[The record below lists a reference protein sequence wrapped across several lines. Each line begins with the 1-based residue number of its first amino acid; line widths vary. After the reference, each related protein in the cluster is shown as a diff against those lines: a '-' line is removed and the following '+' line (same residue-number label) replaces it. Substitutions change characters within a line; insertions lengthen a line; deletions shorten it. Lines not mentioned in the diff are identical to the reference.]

1 MPLNKLMPRTPR
13 QELDAAI
20 DNHKSCGREFDSLE
34 LEDVQ
39 EICALTGLKWPGH
52 EQHEVLDRVD
62 AHQLL
67 CYMRHDD
74 KEKAG
79 EYLFTMMQDFL
90 MQFAEQEYL
99 DNPTRVD
106 DGDEIDM
113 AYDRM
118 RDEQMMREAV

>member
-1 MPLNKLMPRTPR
+1 MMPLYKLMPRTPR

-20 DNHKSCGREFDSLE
+20 DNHKSCGREFDSLD
-34 LEDVQ
+34 LEDAQ
-39 EICALTGLKWPGH
+39 EICALTGLKWDK
-52 EQHEVLDRVD
+52 QQQNDVLDKVD
-62 AHQLL
+62 AHLLL

-99 DNPTRVD
+99 DNPTTT
-106 DGDEIDM
+106 DGDDIDQ
-113 AYDRM
+113 AYELGKDREMM
-118 RDEQMMREAV
+118 RDM